1 MTTADK
7 IAALPK
13 MPEPFQ
19 GIASNEWAFAATL
32 RMCRHVEQERDALRA
47 RNELLV
53 EVAQA
58 VVDRWDTPLWK
69 DVPATAEFINDLRAV
84 LQACKVQP

>member
-1 MTTADK
+1 MT
-7 IAALPK
+7 L
-13 MPEPFQ
+13 E
-19 GIASNEWAFAATL
+19 
-32 RMCRHVEQERDALRA
+32 DALRA